1 MLTRAAALLLV
12 LVFAGP
18 PVPTRDEDGSAETD
32 EMPPTGEVEF
42 ETPPPLWE
50 QPGGFWLSVEML
62 GPRGAQID
70 AARSLAQP
78 PVIEALPRGG
88 APPPGELV
96 GRVETLEQAL
106 VWVADNCFAPIDE
119 SPDAT
124 PIPGGRLLAEF
135 QLVQTALVITG
146 QALNGTTPY
155 AWPPA
160 VELPVP
166 ETWQPASLTVA
177 RAPVFAAPAPTHPPA
192 AERYGVASLTDAIWL
207 LGTRD
212 SCAPH
217 AGECLQWAQVVLR
230 QGDRFFG
237 GWMPASL
244 VVPDRAWIGG
254 PGERRFAL
262 LPGHRTPSEAGFVLH
277 EQRGERREPPL
288 GLRHPYVAERE
299 QPWPDAAVEVLGE
312 ELIVLIGGE
321 AKLTRHIDVA
331 PLVQPLAPVGP

>member
-1 MLTRAAALLLV
+1 MLSRAAALLFV
-12 LVFAGP
+12 LLFAGP
-18 PVPTRDEDGSAETD
+18 PVPPDDERLGETG
-32 EMPPTGEVEF
+32 EMPVAEGEF
-42 ETPPPLWE
+42 ESPPPLWDL
-50 QPGGFWLSVEML
+50 PGGFWLSVEML
-62 GPRGAQID
+62 GPRGAQLD

-96 GRVETLEQAL
+96 GRVETLEEAL
-106 VWVADNCFAPIDE
+106 AWVAANVFAPIDE
-119 SPDAT
+119 SSDAT

-146 QALNGTTPY
+146 QAHSGTAPY

-166 ETWQPASLTVA
+166 DTWQEASLTVA

-192 AERYGVASLTDAIWL
+192 AERYRVATITDAIWL

-212 SCAPH
+212 RCAPQT
-217 AGECLQWAQVVLR
+217 GECLHWAQVVLR

-237 GWMPASL
+237 GWIPASL
-244 VVPDRAWIGG
+244 VVPDSAWIGG

-262 LPGHRTPSEAGFVLH
+262 LPGHRTSSEVGFVLH

-288 GLRHPYVAERE
+288 GLRHPHVPERE
-299 QPWPDAAVEVLGE
+299 QPWPPAGVEVLGE

-321 AKLTRHIDVA
+321 AKLTRHIDA
-331 PLVQPLAPVGP
+331 TPLLGP